1 MTTFTVKESKRYR
14 ATLSLGL
21 IERFATNETIAERLR
36 SAGFTDVI
44 VTGAGASRM
53 AEAVWPGADA
63 SAELPRQ
70 IVDVVEL

>member
-36 SAGFTDVI
+36 FTDVI